1 MKYFVKIFV
10 ITYLIFGINNSFAED
25 KIVYVNMDSVLNDSK
40 VGLFVQ
46 EILNKTHKRNL
57 STFKNTEEKLKKD
70 EKDLLTK
77 KNIMEKEEF
86 DEKIKLLRSEAQ
98 QYQIDRR
105 KKIEELNNIGK
116 DARQQMLEALQPILA
131 EYAEK
136 NAISIIV
143 DKKNIIVGKTNLDI
157 TKPVIEELNKKLPS
171 IKLN

>member
-1 MKYFVKIFV
+1 
-10 ITYLIFGINNSFAED
+10 
-25 KIVYVNMDSVLNDSK
+25 MDSLLNDSK
-40 VGLFVQ
+40 AGLFVQ
-46 EILNKTHKRNL
+46 ETLKKTHMSNL
-57 STFKNTEEKLKKD
+57 STFKSTEEKLKKD

-77 KNIMEKEEF
+77 KNIMAKEEF

-105 KKIEELNNIGK
+105 KKVEELNNIGK
-116 DARQQMLEALQPILA
+116 DAREQILMALQPILA

-136 NAISIIV
+136 NEISIIV

-157 TKPVIEELNKKLPS
+157 TKTIIEELNKKLPS